1 MTIDSRA
8 VSKQLIAQSFR
19 GILRI
24 SPNEGVDEGLTDN
37 PVEITDSLGNATTIK
52 VSNNNTEISN
62 LTSNNTILTG
72 DTTINGNGN
81 TIINNNLSVNNV
93 NIRNELALINNNNK
107 TIISN
112 NYPSQGDF
120 LFANEA
126 GKYRPL
132 NFKDKVNEI
141 IDSRNIRQVKVKY
154 LYKGLGTGGDGWT
167 AIDALDAQPDLST
180 TMFRYV
186 QFPLDEII
194 NISNFFNDTE
204 TPVILSTKLEYAVD
218 SQSHNTDL
226 TGTNKENY
234 IPNELKSTISLANV
248 YWCESNTPVIDN
260 YYGSGSRRWSSG
272 SEAFIITNPYDN
284 TISINLK
291 SGTMDQWGHG
301 SIYGTGTSDGG
312 SVAPF
317 GLWGFNR
324 KGIARIKMIYI
335 TNLIQ

>member
-37 PVEITDSLGNATTIK
+37 PIEITDSLGNATTIK

-72 DTTINGNGN
+72 NTIINGDGN
-81 TIINNNLSVNNV
+81 TIINNNLSVNNI
-93 NIRNELALINNNNK
+93 NIKNTLTLIKGNNE

-112 NYPSQGDF
+112 NYPNQGDF
-120 LFANEA
+120 LFVDEA
-126 GKYRPL
+126 GKYAPS
-132 NFKDKVNEI
+132 NFKDKVNEV
-141 IDSRNIRQVKVKY
+141 IDNRNIRQVKVKY
-154 LYKGLGTGGDGWT
+154 LYKVPSDDNYKWI
-167 AIDALDAQPDLST
+167 AVDALDAQPNLLT
-180 TMFRYV
+180 TTFRYV
-186 QFPLDEII
+186 QFPLDEMIVLTP
-194 NISNFFNDTE
+194 FFNDTE

-218 SQSHNTDL
+218 SESHNTDL
-226 TGTNKENY
+226 TQTNKENY
-234 IPNELKSTISLANV
+234 IPDELKYDLQKI

-272 SEAFIITNPYDN
+272 SEAFIITNVYN
-284 TISINLK
+284 STISINLK
-291 SGTMDQWGHG
+291 SGDMNQWGHA
-301 SIYGTGTSDGG
+301 SIYGVHGSDGG

-317 GLWGFNR
+317 GVYALNK
-324 KGIARIKMIYI
+324 KGIARIKLIYI
-335 TNLIQ
+335 TNLAQ